1 MAGEWIAYDLALP
14 DKPEVQELID
24 LTGEPVEAVV
34 AQWRWRR
41 RGPAFVK
48 LADGPAGKVRYE
60 RREVERW
67 MKDPVSYQARRMK

>member
-1 MAGEWIAYDLALP
+1 MSGRWLTSD
-14 DKPEVQELID
+14 EVAQL
-24 LTGEPVEAVV
+24 LRVRPATM
-34 AQWRWRR
+34 AQWRWRG

-67 MKDPVSYQARRMK
+67 MKDPVSYQARRTK

>member
-1 MAGEWIAYDLALP
+1 MSQRWLTSDEVAALLRVRP
-14 DKPEVQELID
+14 A
-24 LTGEPVEAVV
+24 TV

-67 MKDPVSYQARRMK
+67 MKDPSGYRARATK

>member
-1 MAGEWIAYDLALP
+1 MTSRWLTSD
-14 DKPEVQELID
+14 EVAQL
-24 LTGEPVEAVV
+24 LRVRPATV
-34 AQWRWRR
+34 AQWRWRQ

-67 MKDPVSYQARRMK
+67 MKDPVSYQARRSK

>member
-1 MAGEWIAYDLALP
+1 MSGRWLTSDEVAEILLV
-14 DKPEVQELID
+14 KPA
-24 LTGEPVEAVV
+24 TM
-34 AQWRWRR
+34 AQWRWRG

-67 MKDPVSYQARRMK
+67 MRDPVAYQAKTNT

>member
-1 MAGEWIAYDLALP
+1 MLRVRPA
-14 DKPEVQELID
+14 
-24 LTGEPVEAVV
+24 TV

-67 MKDPVSYQARRMK
+67 MKDPSGYRARRTK

>member
-1 MAGEWIAYDLALP
+1 MSQRWLTSD
-14 DKPEVQELID
+14 EVAEL
-24 LTGEPVEAVV
+24 LRVRPATVS
-34 AQWRWRR
+34 QWRWRR

-67 MKDPVSYQARRMK
+67 MKDPVSYQARRTK